1 MINVLTFP
9 NFDEYQK
16 WKDENKDYVVISLQ
30 GTDTKEILVGVIKRD
45 REM

>member
-1 MINVLTFP
+1 MINVLSFP
-9 NFDEYQK
+9 NFEEYQK
-16 WKDENKDYVVISLQ
+16 WKDENKNYIVISLQ